1 LKHLLKAYT
10 TNKER
15 MIEIQNLTKT
25 FKLSKKQRKEM
36 GPDFKGSTVDAV
48 RNLSLTTEP
57 GRVFSLLGAN
67 GAGKTTTLRM
77 VSTMLKPSAG
87 SIRVCGLDVQTQAAA
102 VRRKIGFL
110 TGSTGLYARLTP
122 NEMVSYFAALNGLD
136 RQTVES
142 RKQRYYDLLDMN
154 GFANRQI
161 GKLSTGMK
169 QKVSI
174 VRTMIHNPEVVV
186 FDEPTSGLDVITARH
201 IIELIRDCKND
212 GKTVI
217 FSTHIMSEVDMLS
230 DDLAIIHRGQLVYS
244 GTYPEFKSSMQADSL
259 EDEFV
264 RLAETVSA

>member
-1 LKHLLKAYT
+1 
-10 TNKER
+10 
-15 MIEIQNLTKT
+15 MIEIENLTKT
-25 FKLSKKQRKEM
+25 FKLSRKQRKEM
-36 GPDFKGSTVDAV
+36 GPEFKGSTVDAV
-48 RNLSLTTEP
+48 KGISLRAEA

-87 SIRVCGLDVQTQAAA
+87 RIRVCGLDVQEKAAA

-110 TGSTGLYARLTP
+110 TGSTGLYGRLTP
-122 NEMVSYFAALNGLD
+122 NEMVGYFAALNGLD
-136 RQTVES
+136 KNTLEA
-142 RKQRYYDLLDMN
+142 RKQQYYDLLDMH

-174 VRTMIHNPEVVV
+174 VRTMIHDPEVVV

-201 IIELIRDCKND
+201 IIALIRQCKEA

-230 DDLAIIHRGQLVYS
+230 DDLAIIHKGHLVYS
-244 GTYPEFKSSMQADSL
+244 GTYSDFKNSMQASSL

-264 RLAETVSA
+264 RLAETVSV